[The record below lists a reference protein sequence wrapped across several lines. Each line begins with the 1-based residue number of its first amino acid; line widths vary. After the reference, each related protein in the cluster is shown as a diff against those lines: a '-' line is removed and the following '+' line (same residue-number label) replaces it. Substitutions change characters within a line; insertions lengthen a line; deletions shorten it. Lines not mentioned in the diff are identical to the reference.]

1 MKTSIK
7 TLFATA
13 FAAIILTSSAF
24 AADARDNNF
33 TQLNDVKSFNNI
45 NVSGNVELILVQSP
59 VESVKVYDNYYAK
72 NALVQQKNNDL
83 FISSYEK
90 EKLTVVV
97 YVNNLIGLSA
107 SDNATVS
114 TFGKLSL
121 LSLNVTLKNNA
132 TADLNVN
139 TLSLSSNVS
148 GTSNLVLA
156 GSTNDLNAKIE
167 QVAVMN
173 LDKFTAESTHFAAK
187 NAVAKTNDADAFLFN
202 LGK

>member
-13 FAAIILTSSAF
+13 FAAILLTSSAF
-24 AADARDNNF
+24 AADAPENNV
-33 TQLNDVKSFNNI
+33 TQLNDVKNYSNI

-59 VESVKVYDNYYAK
+59 VESVKVYDNYYSN
-72 NALVQQKNNDL
+72 NALVQQKNNEL

-97 YVNNLIGLSA
+97 YVNNLTGLTA

-114 TFGKLSL
+114 TFGKLNL
-121 LSLNVTLKNNA
+121 LSLNVKLKNNA
-132 TADLNVN
+132 TATLNVN
-139 TLSLSSNVS
+139 ALSLNSNVS
-148 GTSNLVLA
+148 GTSNLVLE
-156 GSTNDLNAKIE
+156 GSANDLNAKIE

-173 LDKFTAESTHFAAK
+173 MDKFSAQTTYIAAK
-187 NAVAKTNDADAFLFN
+187 NAVATINEFDAVALS